1 MYIFKKVIWFWN
13 IKVGILG
20 KNMQQRYQTLSFLSK
35 RANFSLM
42 ILHHTS
48 DAQKLNKEFY

>member
-20 KNMQQRYQTLSFLSK
+20 KDMQQLYQTVSFLSK

-42 ILHHTS
+42 ILHHKS